1 MNILE
6 VRELTVGYRS
16 AVDGPPLLKKLSFSL
31 QAGEAISLIGP
42 SGAGKTLTASA
53 LTGLVPPPL
62 HQLSGEIFFA
72 GKPILI
78 SNTRQWREMRGGKI
92 LHLFQSPASALNPVR
107 RVLDQIAETLVAVRH
122 LGWQQAKRQAIDC
135 LELVGLPTE
144 KQMVCPFLL
153 SGGMRQRVMIALA
166 LALKPEIIIAD
177 EPGVGLDSINHS
189 AILQLLK
196 HQNEVG
202 KSALIVI
209 THTMQTAALFSGRTL
224 VMYAG
229 EIVESGSIEKLLNE
243 PRHPYTK
250 KLVSCQHFMERRYGT
265 TPY

>member
-6 VRELTVGYRS
+6 VRELTVGCRLP
-16 AVDGPPLLKKLSFSL
+16 AVGPVLLNKLSFSL
-31 QAGEAISLIGP
+31 QAGEAISIIGP

-53 LTGLVPPPL
+53 LTGLLPPPL
-62 HQLSGEIFFA
+62 HQLSGDILFA
-72 GKPILI
+72 GKPILTG
-78 SNTRQWREMRGGKI
+78 NTQQWRKIRGGKI
-92 LHLFQSPASALNPVR
+92 LHLFQSPASALNPVQ
-107 RVLDQIAETLVAVRH
+107 RVLEQIAESIATVRH
-122 LGWQQAKRQAIDC
+122 LDRQEARRQAIAT
-135 LELVGLPTE
+135 LELVGLPAE
-144 KQMVCPFLL
+144 KQKAYPFML

-196 HQNEVG
+196 HQNEEG

-224 VMYAG
+224 VLYAG
-229 EIVESGSIEKLLNE
+229 EIVESGSIEKLLKE

-250 KLVSCQHFMERRYGT
+250 ELVSCQRFMEQRHGT
-265 TPY
+265 APY